1 MTNLKSKSDISRI
14 NSSAQKWTIHFHS
27 ACVEIVSSVESI
39 FNHINILFQDA
50 VGPESQPPICSF
62 RVDHMDNRFTVFK
75 DNHAIFTGK
84 NSVEAVNALMN
95 SVKYELIKGI
105 SDKLALHAALVSDE
119 SGSILIPG
127 VSGSGKSSF
136 TAWLLRH
143 GFRYH
148 SDELVL
154 IDLQNQELIPFTRPI
169 MIKRR
174 GLSATLDM
182 LHLSK
187 NNEGLLVG
195 RFASSIPHR
204 LINKDYV
211 KEPPTIRAVVF
222 PIYSQDGN
230 NDFSRLSSAQTTI
243 ELMRCNVLARNL
255 PSHGTDLIKQIA
267 ANTSAFRCRY
277 THFDQLPALLNDS
290 DLYTA

>member
-1 MTNLKSKSDISRI
+1 MTNLKSQSDISRI
-14 NSSAQKWTIHFHS
+14 NSSAQKWYVHFHT
-27 ACVEIVSSVESI
+27 ACVEIVSSAESV

-50 VGPESQPPICSF
+50 VGLQSQPSICSF
-62 RVDHMDNRFTVFK
+62 RVDHIDNRFTVFK
-75 DNHAIFTGK
+75 DNDVIFTDED
-84 NSVEAVNALMN
+84 SVEAVNSLMN
-95 SVKYELIKGI
+95 TVKYELIKGI

-119 SGSILIPG
+119 SGSILVPG

-136 TAWLLRH
+136 TAWLLQH

-154 IDLQNQELIPFTRPI
+154 IDLQNQEVIPFTRPI
-169 MIKRR
+169 MIKRS

-182 LHLSK
+182 LHLSE
-187 NNEGLLVG
+187 NNEELLVG
-195 RFASSIPHR
+195 RYASSIPHR

-211 KEPPTIRAVVF
+211 KKPPTIRAIVF
-222 PIYSQDGN
+222 PTYSQDDK

-243 ELMRCNVLARNL
+243 ELMRSNVLARNL

-267 ANTSAFRCRY
+267 ANTPAFRCRY